1 MILLPGVASCGV
13 KKSISTRTRALFG
26 GDIALRARIA
36 PNANLNNPVAVE
48 FVLVYDDMLLETL
61 VKTTAKDWFLNR
73 GQIRQDFPE
82 GFDSWYWEWVP
93 GQEVKEQRL
102 PLRPKASAAI
112 VFANYI
118 VAGDNRARL
127 DPYKS
132 VTINLGERNF
142 TATQE

>member
-1 MILLPGVASCGV
+1 M
-13 KKSISTRTRALFG
+13 
-26 GDIALRARIA
+26 
-36 PNANLNNPVAVE
+36 NNPVAVE
-48 FVLVYDDMLLETL
+48 FVLVYDDKLLETL
-61 VKTTAKDWFLNR
+61 VKTTAKDWFQNR
-73 GQIRQDFPE
+73 SQIRQDFPE

-132 VTINLGERNF
+132 VTINFGERNF

>member
-13 KKSISTRTRALFG
+13 KKSITTRTRALFG
-26 GDIALRARIA
+26 AELGLRARVA
-36 PNANLNNPVAVE
+36 PNANMNNPIAVE
-48 FVLVYDDMLLETL
+48 FLLVYDEMLLNTL

-73 GQIRQDFPE
+73 AQFRQDFPK

-93 GQEVKEQRL
+93 GQDVMEQKL
-102 PLRPKASAAI
+102 PLKPSANAAL
-112 VFANYI
+112 VFANYV

-142 TATQE
+142 TTTQE